1 MTNQELYS
9 DYKWIKVKRYT
20 MDESKSWEERYKD
33 LDEHHLKETTFLI
46 NEVRFLAKK
55 LDDVSASETKLNKSA
70 MWQGRICS
78 LFVIW
83 WVFSIFL
90 CIIYDWAVDKQT
102 QRTLEPWAF
111 ICIMLI
117 GAGCST
123 IFTYYKWR
131 HENGQGKSD

>member
-55 LDDVSASETKLNKSA
+55 LDDVSTSETKLNKSA
-70 MWQGRICS
+70 IWQDRLRS
-78 LFVIW
+78 LFVMW
-83 WVFSIFL
+83 FCFSIFL
-90 CIIYDWAVDKQT
+90 CMIYDWVVDKQT

-111 ICIMLI
+111 ICIMLF
-117 GAGCST
+117 GATCSA
-123 IFTYYKWR
+123 IFTYYKWK
-131 HENGQGKSD
+131 HENGQSKSD